1 MSIGFYTASQS
12 AQAITTA
19 VDLFHVTV
27 AAEKPIVLHWLEIFQ
42 TTDLGDAAEE
52 VIGIGIY
59 RGVTGGGA
67 GTALTE
73 VGLNDSHPTAS
84 AAVVG
89 QGTASTGG
97 TLVWLIGWN
106 IRQAGPIWVPTPEL
120 RPEIDAANDPIAFRL
135 MAAPADSITVSATL
149 AWEEM

>member
-1 MSIGFYTASQS
+1 MGFMYSASQD

-27 AAEKPIVLHWLEIFQ
+27 AAEKPVKFHWLELMQ

-52 VIGIGIY
+52 VLRIGIY
-59 RGVTGGGA
+59 RGVTGGGG

-73 VGLNDSHPTAS
+73 VGLDDGNPTAG

-97 TLVWLIGWN
+97 TLVWIIGWN

-120 RPEIDAANDPIAFRL
+120 RPHVDAANDPVAFRL
-135 MAAPADSITVSATL
+135 LAAPADSVTVSATL
-149 AWEEM
+149 VWEED

>member
-1 MSIGFYTASQS
+1 VSFTYTASQD
-12 AQAITTA
+12 AQAISTA

-27 AAEKPIVLHWLEIFQ
+27 AADKPCVFHWLEIGN

-52 VIGIGIY
+52 VLRIGIY

-73 VGLNDSHPTAS
+73 VGINDLAPTAG
-84 AAVVG
+84 AAVAG

-97 TLVWLIGWN
+97 TLIWIIEWN
-106 IRQAGPIWVPTPEL
+106 IRAAGPIWVPTPEL
-120 RPEIDAANDPIAFRL
+120 RPRVSAANDPVAFRF
-135 MAAPADSITVSATL
+135 MAAPADSVTMSSTL
-149 AWEEM
+149 CWEEV